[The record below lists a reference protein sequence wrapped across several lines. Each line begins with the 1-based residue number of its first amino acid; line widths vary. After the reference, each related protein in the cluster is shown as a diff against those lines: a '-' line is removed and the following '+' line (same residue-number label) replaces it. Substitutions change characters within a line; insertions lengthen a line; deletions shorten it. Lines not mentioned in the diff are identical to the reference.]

1 MKANHFRNYPTVKSR
16 KNMNVP
22 NFYAL
27 HRAASDVMGKV
38 GHGRPRTTQKIMT
51 TGIYS
56 NDNGQNEDY
65 QNNVIALA

>member
-1 MKANHFRNYPTVKSR
+1 
-16 KNMNVP
+16 MNVP